1 MSDFLS
7 VTLPAI
13 LMLAGFAVFAAKRLL
28 TYLHVFQQEEYDGLR
43 FIRWLAQNVAFDKRV
58 TIALALAG
66 FATPLLHG
74 AGGISG
80 HWLATV
86 FALIFLLGQAAV
98 EADPRKAAKKKLAL
112 TQRARRILVLAAAL
126 TAIPAA
132 ICAALPAPVWLWL
145 VPVQLI
151 PFTLP
156 LAVLILAP
164 HEAMVQKRFWA
175 EAHDKLTRLSPTVI
189 GITGSFGK
197 TSVKHILGH
206 VLETVA
212 PTLITPGSVNTPMGI
227 ARVVRESLGPHHKFF
242 VAEMG
247 AYGPGSI
254 ARLCRLAPP
263 DVAAITAIGHAH
275 YERFKTLEAVAE
287 TKFELAEAAIARGGK
302 VVAPTALKEIGPAKQ
317 KMEAEPERYVT
328 IGEEPDCALR
338 ILESEQT
345 ADGVRVRLTWEG
357 VEHELTAPLFGAH
370 HAVNLAIAFASACVM
385 GVRPEDAK
393 LALKTAPQIA
403 HRLEVKPQADGS
415 ILVDDA
421 YNSNPIGFQG
431 AVETVALLKKKHG
444 GRGILVTPGMVE
456 LGAAHEVLHRRAG
469 EGAARHIDVLIAVA
483 PERIEPLIEGFERAK
498 KEAGETPE
506 VLRVASF
513 ADAQDWLSQ
522 NRRAGDV
529 VLLENDLPD
538 LYERKLSL

>member
-1 MSDFLS
+1 M
-7 VTLPAI
+7 TAPIIAYLPP
-13 LMLAGFAVFAAKRLL
+13 LALLAAFAAFARKRLL

-43 FIRWLAQNVAFDKRV
+43 FIKWMARSGAIDKRV

-74 AGGISG
+74 VGGLSGDWIAAG
-80 HWLATV
+80 
-86 FALIFLLGQAAV
+86 FAVLFLLGQSLV
-98 EADPRKAAKKKLAL
+98 EADPRKAAKKKLAM
-112 TQRARRILVLAAAL
+112 TQRAKRILSIAAALLAALALVLAVA
-126 TAIPAA
+126 PS
-132 ICAALPAPVWLWL
+132 PVWAWL

-151 PFTLP
+151 PVALVAGN
-156 LAVLILAP
+156 LLLAP
-164 HEAMVQKRFWA
+164 YEAQVQKRFWR
-175 EAHDKLTRLSPTVI
+175 EAHEKLQRLNPTVI

-206 VLETVA
+206 VLDTAA

-227 ARVVRESLGPHHKFF
+227 ARVVRESLGPHHRFF

-263 DVAAITAIGHAH
+263 DFAVITAIGHAH

-287 TKFELAEAAIARGGK
+287 TKFELAEAAIARDGR
-302 VVAPTALKEIGPAKQ
+302 VVAPLALKEIGPAKE
-317 KMEAEPERYVT
+317 KMERQPERYVAV
-328 IGEEPDCALR
+328 GPEEECALR
-338 ILESEQT
+338 LIESEQT
-345 ADGVRVRLTWEG
+345 PDGVRVRVLWDG
-357 VEHELTAPLFGAH
+357 GEHDLTAPLFGTH
-370 HAVNLAIAFASACVM
+370 HALNLALAFAAACLM

-393 LALKTAPQIA
+393 LALKTVPQIA

-415 ILVDDA
+415 VLVDDA
-421 YNSNPIGFQG
+421 YNSNPIGFQA
-431 AVETVALLKKKHG
+431 AVETVGLLKRKHG

-456 LGAAHEVLHRRAG
+456 MGAAHEVMHRRAG
-469 EGAARHIDVLIAVA
+469 EAAAAEIDVLLAVT
-483 PERIEPLIEGFERAK
+483 PERIESLIEGYSKAK
-498 KEAGETPE
+498 GAGAEIH
-506 VLRVASF
+506 RCAAF
-513 ADAQDWLSQ
+513 ADAQAWLAE
-522 NRRAGDV
+522 NRRPGDV